1 MRSAR
6 IFVAVSLF
14 CSSLAMKAVTSRSL
28 DPNYA
33 NITFTPTSFNFG
45 ACPSVQSGDAYLD
58 GANNNQPIVASGCY
72 GYVNKTGSTISSIEI
87 SFEDTDLVKADQAK
101 YQYPDGAATDNF
113 ATATYSLANGVYTF
127 DFFGG
132 PGIPESGTFVLDED
146 GIPYQDMPAVTV
158 SYTNATTGVTPEPAS
173 LALFATGMM
182 GLGGEF
188 LRRRRS

>member
-14 CSSLAMKAVTSRSL
+14 CCSAAMRAVTSRSL

-33 NITFTPTSFNFG
+33 NITVTPTNFSFG
-45 ACPSVQSGDAYLD
+45 ACPTGDDAYLD
-58 GANNNQPIVASGCY
+58 ASNGNAPIVASGCY
-72 GYVNKTGSTISSIEI
+72 GYVNHTGSTISSIEI
-87 SFEDTDLVKADQAK
+87 SFADNATVQADQAK
-101 YQYPDGAATDNF
+101 YQYPDGAETDDF
-113 ATATYSLANGVYTF
+113 ATATFSLANGVYTF

-132 PGIPESGTFVLDED
+132 PGIAESGTFVLDED
-146 GIPYQDMPAVTV
+146 GIPYQDVPTVTI

-182 GLGGEF
+182 GLGGGY